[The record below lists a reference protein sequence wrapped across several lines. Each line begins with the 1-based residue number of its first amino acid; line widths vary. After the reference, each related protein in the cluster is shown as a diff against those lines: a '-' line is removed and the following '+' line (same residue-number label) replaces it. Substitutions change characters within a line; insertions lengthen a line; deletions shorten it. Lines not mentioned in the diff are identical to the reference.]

1 MHVTVYWFKEH
12 LLQKKVRLTY
22 FLPENSQRKE
32 DQAKINYSVTLHNT
46 E

>member
-1 MHVTVYWFKEH
+1 MVYWFKEH

-32 DQAKINYSVTLHNT
+32 DLVMARQK
-46 E
+46 